1 MCVQLVWDFLHYQS
15 QLLLLSKNK
24 INNFFL
30 KKGLFEVTIKF
41 SNIYYKLTSKFLLKK
56 QFKVLR
62 ILSCD
67 YLMILCF
74 INNAIITWSK
84 PKQRKAKLS
93 LSDLSTHKKFS
104 FIIHLY
110 CYFFRFLFRF
120 KIDRFI

>member
-24 INNFFL
+24 INNL
-30 KKGLFEVTIKF
+30 KKKKGSFEVTIKF

-84 PKQRKAKLS
+84 PNQRKVKLS
-93 LSDLSTHKKFS
+93 LSDLSTHKIFS

-110 CYFFRFLFRF
+110 FLFIF
-120 KIDRFI
+120 FPFFLGST